1 MSNCDTESGCND
13 CASIDHSRPLL
24 CLIPGESSLFKVE
37 PSASMDIMKRMKLI
51 KEEGKNGLLGSVD
64 SDAIDLTL
72 WKVNS
77 LAG

>member
-1 MSNCDTESGCND
+1 
-13 CASIDHSRPLL
+13 
-24 CLIPGESSLFKVE
+24 
-37 PSASMDIMKRMKLI
+37 MDIMKRMKLI